1 MVGDMIE
8 QKVRTTIYLE
18 KEAKRLVEDEVENF
32 SQWVNEKVY
41 TCLSCENVED
51 VLAKKKELEIKI
63 HTLDLRLKDLE
74 ARKADK
80 NSEDSFSKQALV
92 DLREFFSP
100 RGEQGLSRES
110 NLSWILS
117 PKNVGRCKILK
128 KSPEQ
133 VLDEL
138 EAWFDGT
145 KKSDYEEN

>member
-41 TCLSCENVED
+41 TCLSCENIED
-51 VLAKKKELEIKI
+51 VLAKKKDLLDKVK
-63 HTLDLRLKDLE
+63 TLDLRLVDLE
-74 ARKADK
+74 ARKAEGRTVDSLIGRAL
-80 NSEDSFSKQALV
+80 SEI
-92 DLREFFSP
+92 REFHSQ
-100 RGEQGLSRES
+100 RAEHEMSREQ

-117 PKNVGRCKILK
+117 PKNLGRCKILK
-128 KSPEQ
+128 KTPEQ

-138 EAWFDGT
+138 EAWFDGV
-145 KKSDYEEN
+145 KKSVDEKD